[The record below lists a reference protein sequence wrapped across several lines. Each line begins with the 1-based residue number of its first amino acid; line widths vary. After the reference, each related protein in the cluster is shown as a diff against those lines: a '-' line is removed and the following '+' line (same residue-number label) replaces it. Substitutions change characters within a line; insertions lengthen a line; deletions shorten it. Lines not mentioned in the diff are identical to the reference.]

1 MYQEKSGVQLM
12 NRHRMVSAAIGVVAA
27 AMVIGGCS
35 SSSTS
40 SNAGGGPTPSSSGP
54 TPSSSGSSSGGGNTT
69 TAAYNA
75 AFDKIVNPSTKTGG
89 TLNLLTDADC
99 DSWDPQRTYYGWCWN
114 MQRLFTRSLIG
125 YQVLNGAKF
134 TLAPDLATDMGTH
147 NANFTQWTYTLKP
160 GLKFSTGA
168 PITPKDVKYG
178 VERLFATD
186 VINGGPSSYFI
197 QGIAHPKSYAGPYK
211 SGDLSTITT
220 TANTITFNLSG
231 PNADFNYL
239 MAMAASAPVPYRTE
253 GGPGFTGATYTK
265 HPVASG
271 PFMIKSYT
279 PNKSVIF
286 VRNPNWTQASDT
298 IRHPLVNE
306 VDLTVDTSD
315 SDIDQK
321 LAAGTADANASN
333 TVQAQFQAK
342 ILTNPTLKANAD
354 DPVTA
359 FTRYAAIMP
368 SVIPNA
374 DCRKAIMY
382 AWDKAGFIRAYGG
395 AVSGVPAGGMAP
407 PGISGYK
414 AGFDPFPS
422 GADNTGDVAMAKQ
435 ELTKCGKPNGFSTKL
450 AYGTP
455 SGHAAAAFAVE
466 QAALAKV
473 GIQVTAA
480 TQDSSSY
487 YSTWIGS
494 PQNIKNQG
502 IGIAFAG
509 WGADFPTGVGF
520 FQSITNGNSILPTGN
535 SNYASL
541 NDPTVNKVLDE
552 APAGKATETDW
563 ESLNSAIAQ
572 SATYLPIYYGKDLY
586 YRNPRMTNV
595 TCDTALAFGIYDF
608 VNAGVS

>member
-1 MYQEKSGVQLM
+1 MK
-12 NRHRMVSAAIGVVAA
+12 RHRMRSAAIGVAAVAA
-27 AMVIGGCS
+27 IVISGCS
-35 SSSTS
+35 SS
-40 SNAGGGPTPSSSGP
+40 PSSSGGS
-54 TPSSSGSSSGGGNTT
+54 TTSSSGGSSSSGAAGGST

-75 AFDKIVNPSTKTGG
+75 AYDKVVNPSTKTGG
-89 TLNLLTDADC
+89 TLHLLAASDC

-125 YQVLNGAKF
+125 YSVLNGSKF

-147 NANFTQWTYTLKP
+147 NADYTQWTYTLKS
-160 GLKFSTGA
+160 GLKFSNGA
-168 PITPKDVKYG
+168 PITPQDVKYG

-186 VINGGPSSYFI
+186 VINGGPASYFTTGKG
-197 QGIAHPKSYAGPYK
+197 GIAHPKSYAGPYK

-220 TANTITFNLSG
+220 TATTITFNLSG

-239 MAMAASAPVPYRTE
+239 MAMSASAPVPYKTE
-253 GGPGFTGATYTK
+253 GGPGFAGATYTK

-271 PFMIKSYT
+271 PFMVQSYT
-279 PNKSVIF
+279 PNKSIVF
-286 VRNPNWTQASDT
+286 VRNPNWSQATDT

-306 VDLTVDTSD
+306 VDLTIDTD
-315 SDIDQK
+315 PVDIDKK
-321 LAAGTADANASN
+321 LAAGTADANASDI
-333 TVQAQFQAK
+333 VQAEFQTQ

-354 DPVTA
+354 DPVTP
-359 FTRYAAIMP
+359 FDRYAAIMP
-368 SVIPNA
+368 SVIPNV

-395 AVSGVPAGGMAP
+395 AVAGTAAGGMAP
-407 PGISGYK
+407 PGIPGYD
-414 AGFDPFPS
+414 ASFDPYPS
-422 GADNTGDVAMAKQ
+422 GAGDTGNVAMAKQ
-435 ELTKCGKPNGFSTKL
+435 ELAKCGQPNGFSTKL
-450 AYGTP
+450 AYSTP

-480 TQDSSSY
+480 TQDASSY
-487 YSTWIGS
+487 YQTWIGS
-494 PQNIKNQG
+494 PANIKNQG

-520 FQSITNGNSILPTGN
+520 FQSITNGSAIVPTGN

-552 APAGKATETDW
+552 APAGKATAADW
-563 ESLNSAIAQ
+563 ASLNNAIAQ
-572 SATYLPIYYGKDLY
+572 SATYLPILYGKDLY

-608 VNAGVS
+608 VNVGVSS

>member
-1 MYQEKSGVQLM
+1 M
-12 NRHRMVSAAIGVVAA
+12 NRHRMVSAAIGVAAAA
-27 AMVIGGCS
+27 AMVVSGC

-40 SNAGGGPTPSSSGP
+40 SNNGGSAPSSGA
-54 TPSSSGSSSGGGNTT
+54 SSGGGGGNTT
-69 TAAYNA
+69 PAAFNAAY
-75 AFDKIVNPSTKTGG
+75 DKTVNPSTKTGG
-89 TLNLLTDADC
+89 TLNLLTASDC

-114 MQRLFTRSLIG
+114 MQRLFSRSLIG
-125 YQVLNGAKF
+125 YQVLNGNKF
-134 TLAPDLATDMGTH
+134 TLAPDLATNMGTH

-160 GLKFSTGA
+160 GIKWSNGTA
-168 PITPKDVKYG
+168 VTPKDIKYG

-197 QGIAHPKSYAGPYK
+197 SGIAHPKSYAGPYK

-239 MAMAASAPVPYRTE
+239 MAMAASAPVPYKTE
-253 GGPGFTGATYTK
+253 GGPGFTGANYTK
-265 HPVASG
+265 HPMSTG

-279 PNKSVIF
+279 PNKSVVF
-286 VRNPNWTQASDT
+286 VRNPYWSQSTDT
-298 IRHPLVNE
+298 IRHPLVNQ
-306 VDLTVDTSD
+306 VDLTVDTD
-315 SDIDQK
+315 PVDIDKK
-321 LAAGTADANASN
+321 LAAGTADANASD
-333 TVQAQFQAK
+333 TVQAEFQAK
-342 ILTNPTLKANAD
+342 ILTDPTLKANAD
-354 DPVTA
+354 DPVTP
-359 FTRYAAIMP
+359 FDRYAAIIP
-368 SVIPNA
+368 SVIPNV
-374 DCRKAIMY
+374 DCRRAIFY

-395 AVSGVPAGGMAP
+395 AVAGVPAGGMAP
-407 PGISGYK
+407 PGIPGYT
-414 AGFDPFPS
+414 ASFNPYPS
-422 GADNTGDVAMAKQ
+422 GSDNTGDVAKAKQ
-435 ELTKCGKPNGFSTKL
+435 ELATCGKPNGFSVKL
-450 AYGTP
+450 AYATPGT
-455 SGHAAAAFAVE
+455 HAAAAFAVE

-480 TQDSSSY
+480 PQDSSSY

-494 PQNIKNQG
+494 PQNLKNQG

-520 FQSITNGNSILPTGN
+520 FQSITNGNAILPTGN

-552 APAGKATETDW
+552 APAGKATEADW
-563 ESLNSAIAQ
+563 ESLNNAIAQ
-572 SATYLPIYYGKDLY
+572 SATYLPILYGKDLY

-608 VNAGVS
+608 VNVGVS